1 MDLSEIFKP
10 SNIKVGLA
18 SSTKQELFDEL
29 VDFLVSKE
37 KVQNPEEIKEA
48 LWAREGMLNTVIAP
62 SIALP
67 HASLR
72 KQKETLGVFGVSH
85 DGIEYG
91 NNEGAP
97 VHIVMMLVDNR
108 FETKKHLRTLRSAA
122 LLIGSPNFFTKVM
135 RCTTPSEVHRIILEV
150 EEMQR
155 V

>member
-1 MDLSEIFKP
+1 MTSKTKP
-10 SNIKVGLA
+10 
-18 SSTKQELFDEL
+18 ELFEEL
-29 VDFLVSKE
+29 VDFLSRSENVT
-37 KVQNPEEIKEA
+37 NPEEIKEA

-72 KQKETLGVFGVSH
+72 RQKETLGVFGVSRE
-85 DGIEYG
+85 GIDYG
-91 NNEGAP
+91 DREGAP

-108 FETKKHLRTLRSAA
+108 FETKKHLKTLRSAA
-122 LLIGSPNFFTKVM
+122 LLIGSPNFFSKVM
-135 RCTTPSEVHRIILEV
+135 RCSTAEEIYRIILEV